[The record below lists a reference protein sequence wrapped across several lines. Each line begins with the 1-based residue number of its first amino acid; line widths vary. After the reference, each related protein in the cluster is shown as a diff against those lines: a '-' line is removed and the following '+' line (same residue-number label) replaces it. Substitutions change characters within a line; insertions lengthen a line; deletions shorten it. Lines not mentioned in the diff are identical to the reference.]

1 MSLARARK
9 VFTQY
14 VQAEKHAHMW
24 RGKTGG
30 GNNGDSL
37 AVANSAA
44 HCQLTWDDI
53 MLFSVVASA
62 TSQLDEVDDDV

>member
-1 MSLARARK
+1 
-9 VFTQY
+9 
-14 VQAEKHAHMW
+14 MW